1 MKTKKKKRKALKI
14 AVILADAA
22 AKGGAKNA
30 TPTILQ
36 ESYHAA
42 LAVLNEIDH
51 DQRDDK
57 KAHEEERI

>member
-1 MKTKKKKRKALKI
+1 MKTKKKKRNALKI
-14 AVILADAA
+14 AVILTIAA

-51 DQRDDK
+51 DQHGDN